1 MKGNSY
7 FRFKQFTI
15 HQDNCSMKVTTDGCL
30 FGAWANSKIVSGQ
43 TLLDIGAGTGLL
55 SMMLSQNRS
64 IKVDAIEIETS
75 CHGQLCQNILDSPF
89 SSTINAIHRDIKN
102 WEPAIRYEH
111 VISNPP
117 FYEKQLRSDQAGINL
132 ARHADGLT
140 LDALFSHAKRLM
152 SSQGF
157 FYVLMPFYRKAECVD
172 MATQYQLFPVSIA
185 DVKQSPFHDPFRVM
199 IQFSTNTGIS
209 ETETIIIKK
218 NASEYT
224 DAFKLLLSQYYLN
237 L

>member
-1 MKGNSY
+1 MGNSY

-15 HQDNCSMKVTTDGCL
+15 HQDNCAMKVTTDACL
-30 FGAWANSKIVSGQ
+30 FGAWVNSKLPSTE

-55 SMMLSQNRS
+55 SLMLSQNRLV
-64 IKVDAIEIETS
+64 KVDAIEIES
-75 CHGQLCQNILDSPF
+75 ACHGQLCQNIDGSHF
-89 SSTINAIHRDIKN
+89 NSIINPILGDIKD
-102 WEPAIRYEH
+102 WETETPYQTI
-111 VISNPP
+111 VSNPP
-117 FYEKQLRSDQAGINL
+117 FYEKQLRSDQAGVNL

-140 LDALFSHAKRLM
+140 IYSMFTHVKRLM

-157 FYVLMPFYRKAECVD
+157 FYVLIPFYRKTECLD
-172 MATQYQLFPVSIA
+172 MASQFELFPTSIA

-199 IQFSTNTGIS
+199 VQFSATTGNA

-218 NASEYT
+218 NASDYA
-224 DAFKLLLSQYYLN
+224 DAFKLLLAPYYLN

>member
-1 MKGNSY
+1 MGNSY

-15 HQDNCSMKVTTDGCL
+15 HQDNCAMKVTTDACL
-30 FGAWANSKIVSGQ
+30 FGAWVNAKIQ
-43 TLLDIGAGTGLL
+43 PTENLLDIGAGTGLL
-55 SMMLSQNRS
+55 SLMISQNRL
-64 IKVDAIEIETS
+64 IKVDAIEIES
-75 CHGQLCQNILDSPF
+75 FCHDQLCQNIARSPF
-89 SSTINAIHRDIKN
+89 SGNINPILGDIKD
-102 WEPAIRYEH
+102 WETNTRYQT
-111 VISNPP
+111 VVSNPP

-140 LDALFSHAKRLM
+140 LHALFSHANRLM

-157 FYVLMPFYRKAECVD
+157 FYVLMPFYRKAECLD
-172 MATQYQLFPVSIA
+172 MASQFKLFPASIA

-199 IQFSTNTGIS
+199 IQFSATTVNT

-218 NASEYT
+218 NASDYA
-224 DAFKLLLSQYYLN
+224 DAFKLLLAPYYLN

>member
-1 MKGNSY
+1 MANSY

-15 HQDNCSMKVTTDGCL
+15 HQENCAMKVTTDACL
-30 FGAWANSKIVSGQ
+30 FGAWANTKIPSAE

-55 SMMLSQNRS
+55 SLMLSQNRS
-64 IKVDAIEIETS
+64 IKIDAIEIETS
-75 CHGQLCQNILDSPF
+75 CHGQLCQNIQDSPF
-89 SSTINAIHRDIKN
+89 SSTINAIKGDIKD
-102 WEPAIRYEH
+102 WETDTRYQV

-117 FYEKQLRSDQAGINL
+117 FYEKQLRSDQAGVNL

-140 LDALFSHAKRLM
+140 LDALFFHAKRLM
-152 SSQGF
+152 SGQGF
-157 FYVLMPFYRKAECVD
+157 FYVLMPYYRKAECMD
-172 MATQYQLFPVSIA
+172 MASQFQLFPVSVA

-199 IQFSTNTGIS
+199 IQFSTSPGNS

-218 NASEYT
+218 NASEYS
-224 DAFKLLLSQYYLN
+224 DAFKLLLEQYYLN